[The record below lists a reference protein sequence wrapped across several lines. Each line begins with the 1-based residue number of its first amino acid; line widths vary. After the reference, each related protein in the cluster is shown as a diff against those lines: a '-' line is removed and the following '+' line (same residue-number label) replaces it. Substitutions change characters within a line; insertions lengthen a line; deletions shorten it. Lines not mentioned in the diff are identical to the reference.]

1 MRDVNAMF
9 NIMASKVSN
18 LTVEYLPAH
27 TGNNSKKNN
36 RKMKSYLGH
45 AGAAIGEHIGI
56 LEEMVE
62 DLMSQKEEFNYILKG
77 LQKA

>member
-1 MRDVNAMF
+1 MRDFKAKF
-9 NIMASKVSN
+9 NVMASKVSK
-18 LTVEYLPAH
+18 LTVEDLPAH
-27 TGNNSKKNN
+27 TGKDSKKNN
-36 RKMKSYLGH
+36 RKMKSYLRH
-45 AGAAIGEHIGI
+45 AGAAIGEHIGL